1 MSAANSRVHYD
12 VFPIEGTV
20 NDRGLILWVK
30 DSFFKA
36 STSLVENTTL
46 ENFMATE
53 DVPKGDAITNGY
65 GSYLYR
71 EQLPKS
77 GDSMRFLFLAP
88 KTEDQQLE
96 QVKEPSRIWRVVDW
110 PDVLL
115 SLYGVK
121 GKVLTSEVGSNS
133 GGATSNTATTERYF
147 DRYKLIKG
155 GNYNTEVLV
164 EKFFSPTYIPSMYAT
179 EPRPMPVYYNF
190 LGMTQ
195 SILALHPEIEVPELT
210 VELELVRGF
219 GTKPIIQNWKL
230 PSVFPKTNML
240 TWVTHP
246 RFLEV
251 TERDGGFYYTR
262 GTVTPPE
269 IPKTIEI

>member
-1 MSAANSRVHYD
+1 MAERCTWCS
-12 VFPIEGTV
+12 
-20 NDRGLILWVK
+20 GLAEMWETKPPVW
-30 DSFFKA
+30 
-36 STSLVENTTL
+36 
-46 ENFMATE
+46 
-53 DVPKGDAITNGY
+53 TNGRTPQI
-65 GSYLYR
+65 SPLWR
-71 EQLPKS
+71 LS
-77 GDSMRFLFLAP
+77 G
-88 KTEDQQLE
+88 
-96 QVKEPSRIWRVVDW
+96 VVW
-110 PDVLL
+110 NSSEVIA
-115 SLYGVK
+115 
-121 GKVLTSEVGSNS
+121 VLTSEVGSNS
-133 GGATSNTATTERYF
+133 GGATSNTVTTERYF

-155 GNYNTEVLV
+155 GSYNTEVLV